1 MIHDYCICDY
11 QFGAN
16 FEEMFPAVLSCTTPN
31 DRTVTSGEF
40 FILLI
45 FCTAIIPLLISGWR
59 DGSHAVHNGCTPFV
73 DMSTKLS
80 CVCGLCRCLLITM
93 NQFETHEPL
102 RKKARPQFVP
112 LTRPDQ
118 SQIARLWLDK
128 NPVPCISRTRVYFLP
143 YLIRLL
149 SSQIFSAEYIFPLR
163 PYYSRFPPAQTP
175 PANWHTAALAHL
187 TQHEA
192 HTLACRSTLLI
203 VIAVH
208 IIKSDALKRAD
219 QWCSSSDTP
228 IHPLVPCVSPRR

>member
-1 MIHDYCICDY
+1 MKNVANHSRRIRDSRLHCICDY

-112 LTRPDQ
+112 LTRPEPEPNCSTVVGQ
-118 SQIARLWLDK
+118 K
-128 NPVPCISRTRVYFLP
+128 SRAMHQPDASVF
-143 YLIRLL
+143 
-149 SSQIFSAEYIFPLR
+149 SSL
-163 PYYSRFPPAQTP
+163 
-175 PANWHTAALAHL
+175 
-187 TQHEA
+187 
-192 HTLACRSTLLI
+192 
-203 VIAVH
+203 
-208 IIKSDALKRAD
+208 
-219 QWCSSSDTP
+219 SDTP
-228 IHPLVPCVSPRR
+228 SQLANFFGRIHLSASSLLFTISTCSNAASQLAHSCSCTPNAARGSHTGLQIDFAIRDCCAHHKE